1 MNKLWIAC
9 IVLGGS
15 TTCAYAQTTASAA
28 AHEVDASGRTIPVES
43 AGGHDIAV
51 FSGEPERRHHAAD
64 WSTPPR
70 RSHGRG
76 GLAGA
81 RMGEGGMVLGRQYNL
96 EYLTRAD
103 VGDPFHTGTAGK
115 ASNLVNPSGTTI
127 DSDVRYYSSQ
137 IDHIS
142 TGGSWTVDGLG
153 SSATADRAW
162 GMTVGVDY
170 GPLSLRAAHQNR
182 HVAQVQLYNL
192 TGSNMDAKNSI
203 IAANLRTRWGTAYAA
218 YAANRGWGGS
228 PLYNLTGSNMDAK
241 NSIIAANLRTRW
253 GTAYAAY
260 AANRGWGGS
269 PLYNPDNPYGAG
281 VASTSSTDSRDTIA
295 GVAVPM
301 TRSTTFLASYI
312 HKNDRDLANRD
323 ANQFALGASYV
334 VSRKTDFYAA
344 LSHTINTNSN
354 GTLIGGAA
362 RSSGSSAVNIGMR
375 HAF

>member
-1 MNKLWIAC
+1 MNKVWMAC
-9 IVLGGS
+9 VVLSGT
-15 TTCAYAQTTASAA
+15 TTCVYAQDTTQDAA
-28 AHEVDASGRTIPVES
+28 ASDRSVRHEA
-43 AGGHDIAV
+43 AGGHNIAV
-51 FSGEPERRHHAAD
+51 FTGVPERARHNPGAD
-64 WSTPPR
+64 WANPVR
-70 RSHGRG
+70 RGYGRG
-76 GLAGA
+76 RQSGA
-81 RMGEGGMVLGRQYNL
+81 AVGEGMVLGRQYNL

-115 ASNLVNPSGTTI
+115 ASNLVNPSGTPVE
-127 DSDVRYYSSQ
+127 SGVRYYNTQ
-137 IDHIS
+137 VDHIS
-142 TGGSWTVDGLG
+142 TGGSWTVDTLG
-153 SSATADRAW
+153 SNATADRAW

-203 IAANLRTRWGTAYAA
+203 V
-218 YAANRGWGGS
+218 
-228 PLYNLTGSNMDAK
+228 
-241 NSIIAANLRTRW
+241 AANLRTRW

-281 VASTSSTDSRDTIA
+281 VASTSSTSSRDTIA
-295 GVAVPM
+295 GIAVPM
-301 TRSTTFLASYI
+301 TRSTTFLASFI

-344 LSHTINTNSN
+344 LSHTVNTN
-354 GTLIGGAA
+354 GTGVLIGGAA
-362 RSSGSSAVNIGMR
+362 RPSGSSAVNVGMR